1 MFFSKLELNH
11 LVLQRRQI
19 PSMRTDFISSN
30 MPCTQKYDTN
40 TITNI
45 LLISSHCIYPLDLPY
60 PKLHTLPLQKLTTY
74 PQSTTS
80 SIQIPCTDVQSTVQ
94 RKPYPYGCY
103 YTTDEPVQAKQLMP
117 LFGQWQQ
124 PLLKQYL
131 TSNG

>member
-1 MFFSKLELNH
+1 MMTKIGPNRDITLWY
-11 LVLQRRQI
+11 
-19 PSMRTDFISSN
+19 MGADFVSSN
-30 MPCTQKYDTN
+30 MLCTQKYNTN

-45 LLISSHCIYPLDLPY
+45 LLISSHFIHPWDLPY

-80 SIQIPCTDVQSTVQ
+80 SIHIPRTDVQNTVQ
-94 RKPYPYGCY
+94 LEPYACY
-103 YTTDEPVQAKQLMP
+103 YTTDEPNQTKQLMP